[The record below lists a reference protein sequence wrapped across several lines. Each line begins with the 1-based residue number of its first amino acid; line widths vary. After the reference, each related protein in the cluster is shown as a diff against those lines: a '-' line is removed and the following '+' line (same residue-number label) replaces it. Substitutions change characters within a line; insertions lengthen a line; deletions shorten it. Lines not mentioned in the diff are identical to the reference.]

1 MRSGFC
7 PSPPRGQRA
16 NDLIGLSPL
25 SLSFP
30 RTWAGGGGL
39 CGFCLFLRMQFSLYS
54 WEGEEGGWLRN
65 HKGPAVSAA
74 TQKRTNVKKE

>member
-1 MRSGFC
+1 M
-7 PSPPRGQRA
+7 
-16 NDLIGLSPL
+16 
-25 SLSFP
+25 
-30 RTWAGGGGL
+30 